1 MHTVTVQPTGIGAA
15 DVLAVA
21 RGGARVDLAPS
32 TVDALERSRSIVDRI
47 EHEGRPVYGVS
58 TGFGAL
64 AGTFIAP
71 ERRAELQHALIR
83 SHAAG
88 VGAPMPREVVRA
100 MILLRVRSLALGH
113 SGVRPL
119 VARALV
125 HLLNH
130 DITPWVPEHGSLGA
144 SGDLAPLAHCALVLM
159 GEGWVL
165 ADKRRLADPA
175 QVLAHEDGA
184 RIPGAEALQSAGLH
198 PITLASKEGLALIN
212 GTDGMLGMLLLAIAD
227 AGHLFTMADVTAA
240 LAIEAMLGSCRPFM
254 AELHAIRPHPGQAMS
269 AANIHRLLQRSAI
282 MDSHR
287 DDLTHAV
294 QDAYSMRCAPQVAGA
309 ARDTLDFATTIAGR
323 ELVSIVDNPVVL
335 PDGRVESTGNFHG
348 APLGFAADFLAIAA
362 AEVGAIAE
370 RRVDRLLD
378 VHRSR
383 DLPAFLTPDPGV
395 NSGLMIAQYTAA
407 GIVAENRRLASP
419 ASVDSVPTSGMQ
431 EDHVSM
437 GWAAAHKLR
446 TVLANL
452 TSLLAVELLAAVRG
466 LQLRAPLTPSPAGA
480 AALAAVGAFAG
491 EPGPDIF
498 LAPALEA
505 ARELISGPAL
515 RADIEAR
522 VGPLA

>member
-1 MHTVTVQPTGIGAA
+1 MSTVTVTSTGITAV

-21 RGGARVDLAPS
+21 RGTATVVLDPS
-32 TVDALERSRSIVDRI
+32 AVDAMAASRAIVDEI
-47 EHEGRPVYGVS
+47 ERAEQPVYGVS

-64 AGTFIAP
+64 ANTFIAP
-71 ERRAELQHALIR
+71 QRRAELQHALIR

-88 VGAPMPREVVRA
+88 VGAPMSREVVRA
-100 MILLRVRSLALGH
+100 MMLLRIRSLALGR

-125 HLLNH
+125 DLLNA
-130 DITPWVPEHGSLGA
+130 DVTPWVPRHGSLGA
-144 SGDLAPLAHCALVLM
+144 SGDLAPLAHCALVLL
-159 GEGWVL
+159 GEGWTLRPDGSREDAAKAL
-165 ADKRRLADPA
+165 A
-175 QVLAHEDGA
+175 G
-184 RIPGAEALQSAGLH
+184 AGLE
-198 PITLASKEGLALIN
+198 PIGLAAKEGLALIN

-240 LAIEAMLGSCRPFM
+240 LAIEAMLGSDRPFLP
-254 AELHAIRPHPGQAMS
+254 ELHDIRPHPGQAVS
-269 AANIHRLLQRSAI
+269 AANIHRLLQHSAI

-309 ARDTLDFATTIAGR
+309 ARDTLVFADTVAGR
-323 ELVSIVDNPVVL
+323 ELLSVVDNPVVL

-378 VHRSR
+378 VTRSR
-383 DLPAFLTPDPGV
+383 DLPPFLSPDAGV

-419 ASVDSVPTSGMQ
+419 ASVDSLPTSGMQ

-437 GWAAAHKLR
+437 GWAAADKLR
-446 TVLANL
+446 TVLENL

-466 LQLRAPLTPSPAGA
+466 LQLRAPLTPSPAGRA
-480 AALAAVGAFAG
+480 AIEAVRRFAG

-498 LAPALEA
+498 LAPVLESARALVRG
-505 ARELISGPAL
+505 REL
-515 RADIEAR
+515 RAAIEAET
-522 VGPLA
+522 GAPLH